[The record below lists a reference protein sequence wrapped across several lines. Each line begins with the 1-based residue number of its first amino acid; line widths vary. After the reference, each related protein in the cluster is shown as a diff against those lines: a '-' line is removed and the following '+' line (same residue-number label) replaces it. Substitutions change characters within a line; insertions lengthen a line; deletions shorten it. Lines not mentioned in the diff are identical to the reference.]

1 VTFTGP
7 VILALLHAAGVTA
20 LLVLCGTFA
29 FRAWTLDRAATGAFA
44 RALWRIETI
53 AAAAAFVCTAAW
65 FLAEAALLGD
75 ARSLGQAIATLPAML
90 DYLGFARGLL
100 IRLGV
105 LVLVLAGLAPGP
117 AAGGRGAVL
126 FVLAGA
132 SLGIEPWLGHAGAA
146 GGVAGAVLPG
156 AELIHLAGAAV
167 WFGGLPALL
176 AVLRQGTP
184 ATIGRALRR
193 FSAASVV
200 AVIGIAAG
208 GAAQGWFLV
217 GSVAGLSGTGYGRAV
232 LLKTALFA
240 AVLALAAVN
249 RLVLM
254 PRLDGAGAAATRAR
268 LHGSVAIEAA
278 LGLAIVLTA
287 GWLAGLAPGADHAAA
302 ARVWPWLPAALIVV
316 VAGAGAAWFAR
327 PVAASEVRISGVAHD
342 RPPGC

>member
-1 VTFTGP
+1 MIFTGP
-7 VILALLHAAGVTA
+7 VTLALLHAAGVTA
-20 LLVLCGTFA
+20 LLVLLGTFA
-29 FRAWTLDRAATGAFA
+29 FRTWTLDRVAAGAFA
-44 RALWRIETI
+44 RTLWQVETI
-53 AAAAAFVCTAAW
+53 AAVAAMVCSAAW

-90 DYLGFARGLL
+90 DYLGFARALL

-126 FVLAGA
+126 FLLAGA
-132 SLGIEPWLGHAGAA
+132 ALGIEPWLGHAGAA

-176 AVLRQGTP
+176 AVLHRGTP
-184 ATIGRALRR
+184 ATVGRALRR
-193 FSAASVV
+193 FSTASIV
-200 AVIGIAAG
+200 AVIAIAAG

-217 GSVAGLSGTGYGRAV
+217 GNAAGLSGTGYGRAV

-240 AVLALAAVN
+240 AVLALAGVN

-254 PRLDGAGAAATRAR
+254 PRLDGAEAAVARAR
-268 LHGSVAIEAA
+268 LRGSVAIEAA

-287 GWLAGLAPGADHAAA
+287 GWLAGLAPGADQAAA
-302 ARVWPWLPAALIVV
+302 ARGWPWLPAALV
-316 VAGAGAAWFAR
+316 VAAACAGAAWFAR
-327 PVAASEVRISGVAHD
+327 PVAVSETHISGVAHD
-342 RPPGC
+342 